1 MLEMLYKIPSRVLD
15 LRLTLTLSTIIEN
28 HQHSFMAGK
37 GTQEF
42 SLFTIHLIQDRQC
55 TYCPLQLVSLDIE
68 KTFDFICHAV
78 IAQSLHVFGIPEIL
92 I

>member
-1 MLEMLYKIPSRVLD
+1 MLEVLYIIPSRILTI
-15 LRLTLTLSTIIEN
+15 RLTLTLSAIIEN

-42 SLFTIHLIQDRQC
+42 SLFTIHLIQDGQC
-55 TYCPLQLVSLDIE
+55 THRQLQLVSLDIE
-68 KTFDFICHAV
+68 KAFDCICHAV
-78 IAQSLHVFGIPEIL
+78 IGQALYVFGVPEIL